1 MGRFALGFI
10 HKIGKVATPSS
21 PTNPDEWFFIRH
33 DRHESR
39 SYTFC
44 GPDVL
49 SDFLDILL

>member
-21 PTNPDEWFFIRH
+21 PRNPDEWFFIRH
-33 DRHESR
+33 EPR

-44 GPDVL
+44 GPNTL